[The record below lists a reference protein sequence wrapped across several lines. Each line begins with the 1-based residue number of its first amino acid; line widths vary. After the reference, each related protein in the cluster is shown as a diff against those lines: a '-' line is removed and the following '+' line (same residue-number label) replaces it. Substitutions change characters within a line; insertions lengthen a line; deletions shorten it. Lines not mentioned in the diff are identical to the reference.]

1 MGPSASAT
9 DGGLESKAGAK
20 NGAAAAGATVV
31 AAAAASEKV
40 APLLPEHLVKE
51 DPFEHWMVNGKGDA
65 PVADDA
71 LAQGLRELRADPA
84 TATVQATVGPAT
96 YVDDL
101 LKELKMPLEED
112 ACLKA
117 MGVRTLA
124 QMARVDGQAAAL
136 IDDTVAKHTGV
147 DMEIQDHQATAASV
161 IEQREAAWENDANWM
176 DDLDVKDEKTKAELE
191 SLHQRARQEFDISA
205 LGGLAVKTDSLKS
218 LKGIG
223 DKLEMYLYAMGIRSY
238 AQLAKLTPEIEVRFD
253 ALVGVIPGRLTR
265 AKVVEQCQQ
274 KLKDETEGN
283 GD

>member
-1 MGPSASAT
+1 VGPHDTTADVGSDSAT
-9 DGGLESKAGAK
+9 DSATARPMAIA
-20 NGAAAAGATVV
+20 GAAAS
-31 AAAAASEKV
+31 AAV
-40 APLLPEHLVKE
+40 APLLPDHLVKN
-51 DPFEHWMVNGKGDA
+51 DPFEHWMVNGKGPA

-71 LAQGLRELRADPA
+71 FADGLRELRADPA

-101 LKELKMPLEED
+101 LKELKMPHEED

-124 QMARVDGQAAAL
+124 QVARVDDQTARL
-136 IDDTVAKHTGV
+136 IDEAVANHTGV
-147 DMEIQDHQATAASV
+147 DMEVQDHQATAASV
-161 IEQREAAWENDANWM
+161 IEAREAAWENDANWM
-176 DDLDVKDEKTKAELE
+176 DDLDVKDEEMKAELE

-238 AQLAKLTPEIEVRFD
+238 AQLSKLTPEIEARFD
-253 ALVGVIPGRLTR
+253 ALVGTFPGRLTR
-265 AKVVEQCQQ
+265 ANVVEQSLQ
-274 KLKDETEGN
+274 KLQVGKEESGE
-283 GD
+283 

>member
-1 MGPSASAT
+1 M
-9 DGGLESKAGAK
+9 
-20 NGAAAAGATVV
+20 V
-31 AAAAASEKV
+31 AAATASV
-40 APLLPEHLVKE
+40 SLAPLLPEHLVKD
-51 DPFEHWMVNGKGDA
+51 DPFEHWMVNGKGNP
-65 PVADDA
+65 PVDGEA
-71 LAQGLRELRADPA
+71 LAQGLRELRTDPA

-101 LKELKMPLEED
+101 LNELKLPLEED

-124 QMARVDGQAAAL
+124 QVARVDDPTATL
-136 IDDTVAKHTGV
+136 IDETVAKHTGV
-147 DMEIQDHQATAASV
+147 EMEVQNHQATAASV
-161 IEQREAAWENDANWM
+161 IEAREAAWENDANWM
-176 DDLDVKDEKTKAELE
+176 DDLDVKDEETKAELE

-238 AQLAKLTPEIEVRFD
+238 AQLAKLTPEIEARFD

-265 AKVVEQCQQ
+265 AKVVEQCLQ
-274 KLKDETEGN
+274 KLKGETV
-283 GD
+283 